1 MASPQLQNI
10 ITMLK
15 TRPATE
21 GATPQEG
28 RAAFENVTQIF
39 KPAPDVTR
47 TPVNAD
53 GVPAE
58 WISTPN
64 ASSEATVYY
73 LHGGGYAIGSINTH
87 AELVSRISR
96 ASGARALSVDY
107 RLAPENP
114 FPAGLDDAVTGYRW
128 LLKQGVDPK
137 TVVIAGDSAGGG
149 LSLATLLALRD
160 AGDPLPAAAVLLS
173 PWTDLTGGGES
184 RVTRRD
190 ADPMIN
196 PDLEAVG
203 AKSYAGANELT
214 NPLISPLLGDFAG
227 LPPMLIQVGDAE
239 VLLSDS
245 TRLAERAAAAGVDA
259 EIEVFDEMIHVFQFF
274 GAMLPEAQPAVDKIG
289 AFVKSHVAAKAA
301 A

>member
-10 ITMLK
+10 IQMLK
-15 TRPATE
+15 SRPSTPS
-21 GATPQEG
+21 ATPQET
-28 RAAFENVTQIF
+28 RAEFENATQLF

-47 TPVNAD
+47 TAVDAD

-58 WISTPN
+58 WISARN
-64 ASSEATVYY
+64 ATDAATVFY
-73 LHGGGYAIGSINTH
+73 LHGGGYAIGSVSTH

-107 RLAPENP
+107 RLAPEDP
-114 FPAGLDDAVTGYRW
+114 FPAGLDDAVTAYRW

-184 RVTRRD
+184 RTTRRE
-190 ADPMIN
+190 ADPMID
-196 PDLEAVG
+196 PDLEAQG
-203 AKSYAGANELT
+203 AKQYAGSNELT
-214 NPLISPLLGDFAG
+214 NPLISPLLGDLAG
-227 LPPMLIQVGDAE
+227 LPPMLIHVGDAE

-245 TRLAERAAAAGVDA
+245 TRLAERAKAAGVDA
-259 EIEVFDEMIHVFQFF
+259 EIEVWDEMIHVFQFF
-274 GAMLPEAQPAVDKIG
+274 GAMLPEAGEATEKIG
-289 AFVKSHVAAKAA
+289 QYIKQHVAAKAA